1 MPLYWVLRYTS
12 GSGQADTESEEYDTH
27 MQRMV
32 DISDKGETVRIAVAS
47 GRIRLKEDTVA
58 KLKNKEIKKGDA
70 LACAEVAAIL
80 AVKNTP
86 DVIPMCHP
94 VSIDAVEVEP
104 SIEEGGVRVT
114 VTVKSVGKTG
124 VEMDALYGLSVALL
138 TIWDMVKSEEKDETG
153 NYPHTCIE
161 EIMVEKKEKQLL
173 DDIHP

>member
-1 MPLYWVLRYTS
+1 
-12 GSGQADTESEEYDTH
+12 

-32 DISDKGETVRIAVAS
+32 DISDKEKTLRIAVAS
-47 GRIRLKEDTVA
+47 GRIRLKAGTVA
-58 KLKNKEIKKGDA
+58 KLRKKEIKKGDA

-86 DVIPMCHP
+86 GAIPMCHP
-94 VSIDAVEVEP
+94 VSIDAVEVDL
-104 SIEEGGVRVT
+104 SIEEEGVRAA

-161 EIMVEKKEKQLL
+161 EIMVEKKEKQALSL
-173 DDIHP
+173 DSRSTGPGNKFLQPRL